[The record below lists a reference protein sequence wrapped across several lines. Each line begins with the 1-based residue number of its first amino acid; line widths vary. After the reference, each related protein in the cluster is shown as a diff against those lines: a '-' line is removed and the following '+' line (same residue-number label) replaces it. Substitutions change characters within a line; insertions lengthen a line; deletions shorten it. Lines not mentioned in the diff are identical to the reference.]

1 MVGKLFHRNTQYAKP
16 HPLQDIK
23 PAAYQK
29 LCHPYHQYHISLH
42 KCSHTH
48 KYTHTHTFIHY
59 RMYKSPR
66 TKAMKVY
73 INRKPK
79 SCKCDDLT
87 WFNASFYRVTLLRFI
102 FIHFFHIHNHQIH
115 NFLSSSLSLDL
126 YHHHVNMPY
135 TNNCLWCNFG
145 YWCMNEYWIESCL
158 FIYFNYTFHLF

>member
-1 MVGKLFHRNTQYAKP
+1 MVGKLFYRNTQYNMLNLIHYKISNPRLIRNSVILIINIIYRSTNA
-16 HPLQDIK
+16 
-23 PAAYQK
+23 
-29 LCHPYHQYHISLH
+29 HIH
-42 KCSHTH
+42 
-48 KYTHTHTFIHY
+48 THTHTFIHC

-102 FIHFFHIHNHQIH
+102 FIHFFHIHNHQLH

-126 YHHHVNMPY
+126 YHHHV
-135 TNNCLWCNFG
+135 WCNFS
-145 YWCMNEYWIESCL
+145 YWCMNEYRIESCL
-158 FIYFNYTFHLF
+158 LIF